1 MKDLL
6 YWVVILLIL
15 WLLWPLIKGLIFIIL
30 VAAIVI
36 FVLAY
41 LNKHKKDKDDGIIDA
56 SFKVKD
62 KK

>member
-6 YWVVILLIL
+6 YWLVILLVL
-15 WLLWPLIKGLIFIIL
+15 WLLWPLIKGLIFIVL
-30 VAAIVI
+30 LAAVVI

-41 LNKHKKDKDDGIIDA
+41 LNRHKKEDHDVIDA